1 MMYITTTSLVLASSL
16 VTSST
21 AFSVPPFTYT
31 RRNTGTL
38 FKATTDSDSNNNN
51 NSNALEA
58 AKALRAQAA
67 RVRAEIAALE
77 GKSLD
82 QVEQEAKEKK
92 DLAQLVKSAS
102 LDAKKQPNISSK
114 GPRVDYGKLL
124 DVPTGAE
131 DMIYQAARAVERAYA
146 DGIYRQTVRLA
157 LVTEGKGVQEINEW
171 PGGSAQMYREAAK
184 PLTMDLLKTIRPN
197 PTNIYTPNVTAQDI
211 WDFDGSAIHSAQV
224 KDSPK
229 DDVQALIFPNT
240 DLRYLRDIDAI
251 DKAMGNRLFLLV
263 NPFWRN
269 VDSWGFNILAP
280 GAKQKAQESIFNKGF
295 NETYSLLRFS
305 VRGEDCVAIKA
316 YPYDWQLFV
325 YLENEMGWETPIR
338 IGSSELE
345 PKTDYFTGL
354 INARPEF
361 KLSKTMRQ
369 LTRQGR

>member
-1 MMYITTTSLVLASSL
+1 M
-16 VTSST
+16 
-21 AFSVPPFTYT
+21 
-31 RRNTGTL
+31 
-38 FKATTDSDSNNNN
+38 DSNSNNSNNNN
-51 NSNALEA
+51 NNNSNNALEA

-67 RVRAEIAALE
+67 RVRADIAALE

-92 DLAQLVKSAS
+92 DLALLVQTAA
-102 LDAKKQPNISSK
+102 LDAKKQPSTSANGS
-114 GPRVDYGKLL
+114 RVDYGKLL

-146 DGIYRQTVRLA
+146 DGIHRQTVRLA
-157 LVTEGKGVQEINEW
+157 LVTEGKGIQEINEW

-197 PTNIYTPNVTAQDI
+197 TSAIYSPTVTAQDI
-211 WDFDGSAIHSAQV
+211 WDFDGSAIHSAEV
-224 KDSPK
+224 KDNPK
-229 DDVQALIFPNT
+229 DDVQALVFPNT
-240 DLRYLRDIDAI
+240 DLRYLRDIDTI
-251 DKAMGNRLFLLV
+251 DKVMGDRLFLLV

-280 GAKQKAQESIFNKGF
+280 GAKQKAQETIFDKGF

-305 VRGEDCVAIKA
+305 VRGEDCVAIKS

-369 LTRQGR
+369 LTRRGR